1 MTEQL
6 VMWFESLFPNDTSR
20 ELVAF
25 ITSLFPI
32 LECRGGMIVAMAAGV
47 SFIRAFTICYIGN
60 MIPIPFIL
68 LFIKKIFAFMKKHNI
83 LTSIVGRLENKTT
96 KHKDKIE
103 KYGPWA
109 LLSFVAVPLPGTGGW
124 TGSLVA
130 ALFDLDIK
138 KSLPIIAIGVLIANL
153 IMSVVTYGVSAVFS
167 F

>member
-6 VMWFESLFPNDTSR
+6 VMWFQSLFPSDTSR

-25 ITSLFPI
+25 LTSLLPV

-47 SFIRAFTICYIGN
+47 SFLKAFTICYIGN

-83 LTSIVGRLENKTT
+83 LVSIVGRLESKTT

-124 TGSLVA
+124 TGSLIA

-138 KSLPIIAIGVLIANL
+138 KSLPIIAVGVLIANL

>member
-6 VMWFESLFPNDTSR
+6 VMWFQSLFPSDTSR

-25 ITSLFPI
+25 LTSLLPV
-32 LECRGGMIVAMAAGV
+32 LECRGGMIVALAAGV
-47 SFIRAFTICYIGN
+47 SFIKAFTICYIGN

-68 LFIKKIFAFMKKHNI
+68 LFIKKVFAFMKKHHI
-83 LTSIVGRLENKTT
+83 LTSIVEKLEGKTT

-109 LLSFVAVPLPGTGGW
+109 LLSFVAIPLPGTGGW
-124 TGSLVA
+124 TGALIA

-138 KSLPIIAIGVLIANL
+138 KSLPIIAVGVLIANL
-153 IMSVVTYGVSAVFS
+153 IMSVITYGTSAVFG

>member
-6 VMWFESLFPNDTSR
+6 VMWFQSLFPSDTSR

-25 ITSLFPI
+25 LTSLLPV

-47 SFIRAFTICYIGN
+47 NFLKAFTICYIGN

-83 LTSIVGRLENKTT
+83 LVSIVGRLENKTT

-124 TGSLVA
+124 TGSLIA

-138 KSLPIIAIGVLIANL
+138 KSLPIIAVGVLIANF

>member
-6 VMWFESLFPNDTSR
+6 VMWFQSLFPSDTSR

-25 ITSLFPI
+25 LTSLLPV

-47 SFIRAFTICYIGN
+47 NFLKAFTICYIGN
-60 MIPIPFIL
+60 MLPIPFIL

-83 LTSIVGRLENKTT
+83 LVSIVGRLENKTT

-124 TGSLVA
+124 TGSLIA

-138 KSLPIIAIGVLIANL
+138 KSLPIIAVGVLIANL

-167 F
+167 I

>member
-6 VMWFESLFPNDTSR
+6 VMWFQSLFPSDTSR

-25 ITSLFPI
+25 LTSLLPV
-32 LECRGGMIVAMAAGV
+32 LECRGGMIVALAAGV
-47 SFIRAFTICYIGN
+47 SFVKAFAICYIGN

-83 LTSIVGRLENKTT
+83 LTSIVEKLEGKTT
-96 KHKDKIE
+96 KHKEKIE

-109 LLSFVAVPLPGTGGW
+109 LLSFVAIPLPGTGGW
-124 TGSLVA
+124 TGALIA
-130 ALFDLDIK
+130 ALFNLDIK
-138 KSLPIIAIGVLIANL
+138 KSLPVIAVGVLIANL
-153 IMSVVTYGVSAVFS
+153 IMSVITYGTSAVFG

>member
-6 VMWFESLFPNDTSR
+6 VMWFQSLFPSDTSR

-25 ITSLFPI
+25 LTSLLPV

-47 SFIRAFTICYIGN
+47 NFLKAFTICYIGN
-60 MIPIPFIL
+60 MLPIPFIL

-83 LTSIVGRLENKTT
+83 LVSIVGRLENKTT

-124 TGSLVA
+124 TGSLIA

-138 KSLPIIAIGVLIANL
+138 KSLPIIAVGVLIANL